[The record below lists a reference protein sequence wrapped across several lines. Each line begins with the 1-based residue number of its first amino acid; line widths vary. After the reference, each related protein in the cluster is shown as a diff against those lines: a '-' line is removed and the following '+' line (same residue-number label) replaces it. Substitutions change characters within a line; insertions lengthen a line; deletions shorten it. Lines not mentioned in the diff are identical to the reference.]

1 MAHLILENG
10 NSISPYLIKGIRRL
24 DAKRFVLLNEHGK
37 LIDID
42 ERKERTDAES
52 KAVSQAFMRAIQDVV
67 MAGRRWVQPDWA
79 AIREEALTRPS
90 VVSSN

>member
-42 ERKERTDAES
+42 ERKEQTDAES
-52 KAVSQAFMRAIQDVV
+52 KAVSQAYMRAIQEVV
-67 MAGRRWVQPDWA
+67 MAGRRWSQPDWEA
-79 AIREEALTRPS
+79 VREIALSRLPAT
-90 VVSSN
+90 SSD